1 MTIKERMIR
10 RTPEDIVH
18 IGDLVE
24 RHFQGEFGEVLEA
37 LTNGR
42 VQEEALRERG
52 NLSAD
57 RILGRIEMAA
67 RLAQDLEQ
75 FIIDRDSMIQP
86 KKRTRKSKESP
97 LADEVT
103 TPEPEVMQYG
113 GTV

>member
-1 MTIKERMIR
+1 MTIKERMVR
-10 RTPEDIVH
+10 RSPEDVVY

-52 NLSAD
+52 QLSAD

-75 FIIDRDSMIQP
+75 FIIDKDSMMEP
-86 KKRTRKSKESP
+86 KKRTPEGKESP
-97 LADEVT
+97 LADEVA
-103 TPEPEVMQYG
+103 TPEPEVLQYG
-113 GTV
+113 GIV